1 MLRSSL
7 GFHTMTLSLFLVGN
21 EIYQLLDDFIEYNE
35 KTGFLLMYR
44 KNESGIYINYFP
56 QKGNIPFLPTDI
68 KIYYNNKDKGIK
80 WHIFDECIH
89 HMGYIVDVV
98 INPKTLSDIHDYIT
112 AATYCDMKMAI
123 IVFNNEMQKI
133 SPLLRTFYDYNI
145 KRIDYCINF
154 YLKELAPECSQEQI
168 INLLR
173 RGNIPD
179 SYQEWTECNEK
190 TCRNKR
196 KPESF
201 YLYNS
206 SVTVNCYSKYMQLM
220 NQSRKN
226 QKKGYPPISAQILE
240 AAQDIIRFEVQCK
253 YHKTFTLNQKAE
265 ALGNHDLN
273 KYKTILGQAFY
284 NEQVYSYWNKVI
296 GKGDWY
302 SMQEAIRIIQ
312 SKPFNSQKE
321 KRLIDALQFVSQH
334 RSIATAKSLLEGYK
348 LEAFKQTLNE
358 LSDLKINPVT
368 IPRRWNIR
376 HIPNLLYTYYNKAK
390 IDEFESVFGS
400 GDGIS

>member
-7 GFHTMTLSLFLVGN
+7 GFHTMTLSLFLTEYEMN
-21 EIYQLLDDFIEYNE
+21 QLLNDFIEYNE
-35 KTGFLLMYR
+35 KTGFLLM
-44 KNESGIYINYFP
+44 
-56 QKGNIPFLPTDI
+56 
-68 KIYYNNKDKGIK
+68 
-80 WHIFDECIH
+80 
-89 HMGYIVDVV
+89 GYIVDVI

-123 IVFNNEMQKI
+123 ICFNNEMAKI
-133 SPLLRTFYDYNI
+133 SPLLKTFYDYNI

-173 RGNIPD
+173 RGDIPP
-179 SYQEWTECNEK
+179 SYQEWTEYDE
-190 TCRNKR
+190 RAHRDKR

-206 SVTVNCYSKYMQLM
+206 SVTINCYSKYMQLI

-226 QKKGYPPISAQILE
+226 QKKGYAPISPNILE

-253 YHKTFTLNQKAE
+253 YPKTFSLNQKAE
-265 ALGNHDLN
+265 LLGNHNLN
-273 KYKTILGQAFY
+273 KYKTLLGHDFY
-284 NEQVYSYWNKVI
+284 NEEIHYYYNKVI

-312 SKPFNSQKE
+312 SKHFNSQKE
-321 KRLIDALQFVSQH
+321 KRFIDNLHLIGRH
-334 RSIATAKSLLEGYK
+334 HNIATAKSLLQGRE
-348 LEAFKQTLNE
+348 LESFKHTLNE
-358 LSDLKINPVT
+358 LSALNINPVT
-368 IPRRWNIR
+368 IPKRWNIE
-376 HIPNLLYTYYNKAK
+376 HIPNLLYTYYQKAR
-390 IDEFESVFGS
+390 IAELEPLLG
-400 GDGIS
+400 